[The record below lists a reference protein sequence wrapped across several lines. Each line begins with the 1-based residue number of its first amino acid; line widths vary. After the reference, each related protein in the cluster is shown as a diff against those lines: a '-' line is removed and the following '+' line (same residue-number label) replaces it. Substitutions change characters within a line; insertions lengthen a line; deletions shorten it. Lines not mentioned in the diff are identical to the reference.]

1 MGWHVILYIHFCAIS
16 CSMKLFYMLIWPLHK
31 LSKLETLDET
41 TRSWCG
47 VKIKVAILDHTLSSS
62 SSLSHMPVSA
72 PPSLAHLWQRMP
84 FKHFKHEVFY
94 FIPLLIVLVF
104 ILCVYICLDM
114 PCTYCG
120 WIFFYIYIYTSFSS
134 FWLVHKVILLPH
146 LRSTSTYWCQEQ
158 KLHPKRGQIL
168 REACGCTYYKR
179 NCVNILHTLPWVVRT
194 MTYYGTS
201 LFNQGMYV

>member
-1 MGWHVILYIHFCAIS
+1 MGWHVILYIHFCAMS

-62 SSLSHMPVSA
+62 SSLSHIPLSHIPVSA

-104 ILCVYICLDM
+104 LSCVYICLDM

-120 WIFFYIYIYTSFSS
+120 WIFFHIYIYIYIYMFLFFLTCS
-134 FWLVHKVILLPH
+134 
-146 LRSTSTYWCQEQ
+146 Q
-158 KLHPKRGQIL
+158 G
-168 REACGCTYYKR
+168 
-179 NCVNILHTLPWVVRT
+179 HTLGSLKVNFDLLVPRT
-194 MTYYGTS
+194 KST
-201 LFNQGMYV
+201 F